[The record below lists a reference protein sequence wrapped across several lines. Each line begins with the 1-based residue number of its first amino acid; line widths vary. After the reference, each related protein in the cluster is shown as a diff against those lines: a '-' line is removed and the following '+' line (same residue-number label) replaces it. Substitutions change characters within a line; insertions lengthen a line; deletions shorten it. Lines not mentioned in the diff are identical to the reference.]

1 MYLVYNSDI
10 VPETGFVASSHNRAF
25 QYGDGLFE
33 TIRYEQNTVWFWPDH
48 MARLSEGMQAL
59 HLNRPAGMTAEALY
73 AAVLQLL
80 GANRLTGQPARIK
93 LQVWRQ
99 PGGLYTPAT
108 CDADWLLTARPGAAF
123 AVTVKQRLCLFP
135 DIRLSHSTISA
146 CKTLNAL
153 PYVLAG
159 HYRQQQGAGD
169 AVLLDTAGHL
179 AECVASNLFWGKN
192 GTWYTPSLQSGCIN
206 GIIRRQLLRSGM
218 PVLEGLFLPDVLQD
232 ADVIFCANVAGI
244 QLYKGTAPDIM
255 PLLTRAGIVV

>member
-33 TIRYEQNTVWFWPDH
+33 TIRYEQDTVWFWPDH
-48 MARLSEGMQAL
+48 MERLNEGLQAL
-59 HLNRPAGMTAEALY
+59 YLNRPAGLTPEALY
-73 AAVLQLL
+73 EAVLRLL
-80 GANRLTGQPARIK
+80 DANRLTDQPARIK

-108 CDADWLLTARPGAAF
+108 CEADWLLTARSGAAF
-123 AVTVKQRLCLFP
+123 AVTAKERFCFFP
-135 DIRLSHSTISA
+135 DVRLSHSAISS

-159 HYRQQQGAGD
+159 HYRQQQGAD
-169 AVLLDTAGHL
+169 EAILLDTAGHL
-179 AECVASNLFWGKN
+179 AECVASNLFWAKRG
-192 GTWYTPSLQSGCIN
+192 GWYTPSLQSGCIN
-206 GIIRRQLLRSGM
+206 GVIRRQLLRSGV
-218 PVLEGLFLPDVLQD
+218 PVQEGLFFPHELDD

-244 QLYKGTAPDIM
+244 QVYKGTTADIL
-255 PLLTRAGIVV
+255 PLLTRAGIIG